1 MVDRTTA
8 APNALACQVLV
19 QGCYP
24 RGESQAPRT
33 VQPPDEVDLELLAE
47 EYTGLGRLL
56 ETVRGLAEQVAS
68 APGAIVHLQLGA
80 LSAAHWLRF
89 ARLHGEHH
97 LAIVR
102 DIARA

>member
-1 MVDRTTA
+1 M
-8 APNALACQVLV
+8 
-19 QGCYP
+19 
-24 RGESQAPRT
+24 
-33 VQPPDEVDLELLAE
+33 LAE
-47 EYTGLGRLL
+47 EYTGLGQLL
-56 ETVRGLAEQVAS
+56 ASVRGLADKVAG

-102 DIARA
+102 DIGRYIGRG